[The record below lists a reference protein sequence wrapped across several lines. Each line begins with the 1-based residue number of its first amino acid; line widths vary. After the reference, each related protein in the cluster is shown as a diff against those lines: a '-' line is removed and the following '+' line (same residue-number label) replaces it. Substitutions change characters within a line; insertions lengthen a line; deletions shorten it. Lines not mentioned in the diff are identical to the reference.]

1 MIDLYTWTTPNG
13 RKVSIMLE
21 ELGIKYKVFS
31 IDIRRGEQF
40 DPSFLKIAP
49 NNRIPAIIDRETGFQ
64 LMESGA
70 ILLYLSGKYNKFHC
84 GDQEHWH
91 MVEWIMWQMSGLGP
105 MLGQTH
111 HFLKHNKGKSEYS
124 ETRYSKETIRLYGV
138 LDRKLENRDYIVGA
152 EKGVY
157 TIADIACWPWV
168 SRFEWQGIDL
178 LEFPNV
184 LNWYVRIASRSAVQA
199 GYSVPHFTTEI
210 PMP

>member
-49 NNRIPAIIDRETGFQ
+49 NNRIPAIIDQETGFQ